1 MAAVGGGADPH
12 VFRRRLRPALHDGLQ
27 IFIGGLV
34 FLKGQIIQKQKKTV
48 VAALYLPQNVGDQV
62 ILLLVKLNEPQS
74 LIGVLVDEGLDT
86 GGFSGTGIAVEQHV
100 VAALPPQKGFRIAD
114 QQILLLPVAHQIRQT
129 HRRTVLH
136 GDQLRAVPCPSGPEH
151 LPHAQQTDA
160 PGLVERRQAVQQP
173 LRGIGGGQF
182 PTERQKRGAICG
194 MAALVAEVPQQRPH
208 PALQRRVQQL
218 KKELHICQCQC
229 FQCVLSAG
237 MPLPREGERVFA

>member
-12 VFRRRLRPALHDGLQ
+12 VFRRCLRPALHDGLQ

-34 FLKGQIIQKQKKTV
+34 FLKGQIIQKQKEAII
-48 VAALYLPQNVGDQV
+48 AALHLPQNVGDQV

-74 LIGVLVDEGLDT
+74 LIGVLVDEGLNT
-86 GGFSGTGIAVEQHV
+86 GGFSGTGVTVKQHV

-129 HRRTVLH
+129 HRRAVLH

-160 PGLVERRQAVQQP
+160 PSLVERRQAVQQP
-173 LRGIGGGQF
+173 LRGTGGGQF
-182 PTERQKRGAICG
+182 PAERHKRGAICG
-194 MAALVAEVPQQRPH
+194 TAALVAEVPQQRPR
-208 PALQRRVQQL
+208 PALRRRVQQL

-229 FQCVLSAG
+229 FQCVLSVG
-237 MPLPREGERVFA
+237 TPLPYEGKRIFT